1 MTSQWP
7 LFPRTFRKFVAQ
19 RRELEYE
26 FLRFPFFRAS
36 RLVAFRNHKTNMIT
50 FNTLHCA
57 FRHHSIVFVWG
68 FSSRDATVLVPS
80 PGFSTEALRQR
91 DACNTNDSKT
101 VTIDKFCK
109 TTSQSY
115 RDFALTNRPHPL
127 QILMDSQTLA
137 RNWLYD
143 PCARFGTCTPEEDAN
158 ARIALN

>member
-1 MTSQWP
+1 MTSIPAHVSQICCA
-7 LFPRTFRKFVAQ
+7 TQ
-19 RRELEYE
+19 RVGMWI
-26 FLRFPFFRAS
+26 LRFPFFRAS
-36 RLVAFRNHKTNMIT
+36 HLVAFRNHKTNMTT

-91 DACNTNDSKT
+91 DAYNTNDSKT

-109 TTSQSY
+109 TTSQSC

-137 RNWLYD
+137 RDWLYWSL
-143 PCARFGTCTPEEDAN
+143 CSITFGTCTPEEDAN